1 MASHVPYSP
10 ARLTFLTEPYVVVF
24 WPNSNLFLMN
34 LVISL
39 CSLVPLPNKVCSTSN
54 HTTGILSMDN
64 RITAKQWI
72 FKLVVISEF
81 EFVTLF
87 IKTGVI
93 RSIQATEHLFFQTR
107 LNILC
112 LGLVNFNEKITTEK
126 SYYRTFIVTH
136 LIQTCE
142 NKILSCC
149 SRRWIK
155 VFTTTVNYS

>member
-1 MASHVPYSP
+1 MYAQHPITQP
-10 ARLTFLTEPYVVVF
+10 AFYQ
-24 WPNSNLFLMN
+24 W
-34 LVISL
+34 
-39 CSLVPLPNKVCSTSN
+39 
-54 HTTGILSMDN
+54 
-64 RITAKQWI
+64 ITAKQWI

-107 LNILC
+107 LIILC

-142 NKILSCC
+142 NKILSCY
-149 SRRWIK
+149 R
-155 VFTTTVNYS
+155 

>member
-1 MASHVPYSP
+1 MASHVPHSP

-24 WPNSNLFLMN
+24 WPDSNIFLMN
-34 LVISL
+34 LVIFSL
-39 CSLVPLPNKVCSTSN
+39 CSLVPLSTQACSTSIR
-54 HTTGILSMDN
+54 TIGIISMDS
-64 RITAKQWI
+64 RRTVKFQIGC
-72 FKLVVISEF
+72 EF

-142 NKILSCC
+142 NKILSCY
-149 SRRWIK
+149 R
-155 VFTTTVNYS
+155 